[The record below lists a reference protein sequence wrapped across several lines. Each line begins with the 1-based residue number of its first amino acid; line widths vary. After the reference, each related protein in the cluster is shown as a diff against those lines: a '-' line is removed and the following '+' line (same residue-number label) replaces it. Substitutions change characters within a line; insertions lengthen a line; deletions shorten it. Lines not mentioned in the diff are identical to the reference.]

1 MHPDGHHLRNCRR
14 CEATA
19 ATARS
24 SLPSIGDLAD
34 PAGRATPLA
43 VGMAGTMLRLRGYL
57 APSLVARPTR
67 VLLSE
72 ASPAPCLLCGNVHG
86 PGASVF
92 VAPRGAVASDIAMH
106 EAADVTGRLE
116 IGAARD
122 VGLVDAVVERAAAAR
137 ASTPDRRRPSPRQ
150 TPRRTA
156 RLASANGAGAAD
168 TILRNGRIHT
178 VDGAARTVDSVAIR
192 DGRFIAVGSAEEVA
206 RHAGPDT
213 EIVDLAGRTVIPG
226 LIDSHVHQFYV
237 ALNVPTVRLLDARSI
252 ADVQRRI
259 GARVAATPP
268 GEWVVGSS
276 GWHES
281 LLEEGRMPTRWEL
294 DEVSPDNPVIIPRG
308 GHVVT
313 VNTRALERAGITRET
328 PDPTGG
334 VIVRD
339 PATGEA
345 TGVLLETAAYFARRV
360 APRLPEPAEMAR
372 LVKEAMRE
380 LNSFGIVGAVD
391 PVIDESGIAV
401 YRRLRDAGE
410 ITVRTD
416 LLYYARDRAET
427 EKGIAA
433 MAAEDSDDMLRFAG
447 IKFMLDGGVE
457 GARLREP
464 YRIVPGEQ
472 PRSDYHGLLMT
483 PPGGEDEF
491 VDALRLVAEAGLQA
505 QTHGVGDETID
516 VIVRAYERVD
526 RDLPI
531 RDLRWVLMHVFLP
544 SDAALAT
551 MKKIGVLAT
560 VQDHP
565 VLLGHNK
572 RRWWGDER
580 AAAAIPI
587 RKLID
592 AGLMVGGG
600 SDGPVVPVD
609 PFLSMW
615 WMATRR
621 TLKGYALGPEH
632 AITAREALD
641 LYTINNSRIL
651 GVDDE
656 RGSIEPG
663 KLADLAVLS
672 QDILAVA
679 PDDIRNTTALLTMVG
694 GKVVHRAGM

>member
-1 MHPDGHHLRNCRR
+1 
-14 CEATA
+14 
-19 ATARS
+19 
-24 SLPSIGDLAD
+24 
-34 PAGRATPLA
+34 
-43 VGMAGTMLRLRGYL
+43 
-57 APSLVARPTR
+57 
-67 VLLSE
+67 
-72 ASPAPCLLCGNVHG
+72 
-86 PGASVF
+86 
-92 VAPRGAVASDIAMH
+92 
-106 EAADVTGRLE
+106 
-116 IGAARD
+116 
-122 VGLVDAVVERAAAAR
+122 
-137 ASTPDRRRPSPRQ
+137 
-150 TPRRTA
+150 
-156 RLASANGAGAAD
+156 
-168 TILRNGRIHT
+168 
-178 VDGAARTVDSVAIR
+178 
-192 DGRFIAVGSAEEVA
+192 
-206 RHAGPDT
+206 
-213 EIVDLAGRTVIPG
+213 
-226 LIDSHVHQFYV
+226 
-237 ALNVPTVRLLDARSI
+237 
-252 ADVQRRI
+252 
-259 GARVAATPP
+259 
-268 GEWVVGSS
+268 
-276 GWHES
+276 
-281 LLEEGRMPTRWEL
+281 
-294 DEVSPDNPVIIPRG
+294 
-308 GHVVT
+308 
-313 VNTRALERAGITRET
+313 
-328 PDPTGG
+328 

-360 APRLPEPAEMAR
+360 APRLPPPEQMER

-380 LNSFGIVGAVD
+380 LNSYGIVGAVD

-401 YRRLRDAGE
+401 YRRLRDAGA

-416 LLYYARDRAET
+416 LLYYARDKAET

-505 QTHGVGDETID
+505 QTHGVGDEAID
-516 VIVRAYERVD
+516 VIVRAYERVN
-526 RDLPI
+526 RDVTI

-544 SDAALAT
+544 TDAALAT
-551 MKKIGVLAT
+551 MRKIDVLAT

-592 AGLMVGGG
+592 AGLTVGGG

-615 WMATRR
+615 WMVTRQ

-632 AITAREALD
+632 SITAQEALE
-641 LYTINNSRIL
+641 LYTINNARIL
-651 GVDDE
+651 GVEDD
-656 RGSIEPG
+656 RGSIEAG

-672 QDILAVA
+672 QDILAVE

>member
-1 MHPDGHHLRNCRR
+1 
-14 CEATA
+14 
-19 ATARS
+19 
-24 SLPSIGDLAD
+24 
-34 PAGRATPLA
+34 
-43 VGMAGTMLRLRGYL
+43 MAGTTVRLRGYL
-57 APSLVARPTR
+57 APSLVSRPTR

-72 ASPAPCLLCGNVHG
+72 ASPAPCLLCGSVHG
-86 PGASVF
+86 PGASLF
-92 VAPRGAVASDIAMH
+92 VTPRDAVAVDIAMH
-106 EAADVTGRLE
+106 EAVDVSGRLE
-116 IGAARD
+116 IGAAGEA
-122 VGLVDAVVERAAAAR
+122 GLVDAVVERAAAAP
-137 ASTPDRRRPSPRQ
+137 ASTLNRWRPSRRPAP
-150 TPRRTA
+150 PRRAARPATA
-156 RLASANGAGAAD
+156 VGAGAAD
-168 TILRNGRIHT
+168 IILRNGRIHT
-178 VDGAARTVDSVAIR
+178 VDSAARTVDSVAIR
-192 DGRFIAVGSAEEVA
+192 DGRFIAVGSAAEVA

-213 EIVDLAGRTVIPG
+213 EVLDLAGRTVVPG

-237 ALNVPTVRLLDARSI
+237 ALNVPTVRLLDSRSI
-252 ADVQRRI
+252 ADVQRAI
-259 GARVAATPP
+259 GARAAATPP

-281 LLEEGRMPTRWEL
+281 LLAEGRMPTRWEL

-313 VNTRALERAGITRET
+313 VNSRALERAGITRET

-360 APRLPEPAEMAR
+360 APPLPSPEEMAR

-380 LNSFGIVGAVD
+380 LNGFGIVGAVD

-433 MAAEDSDDMLRFAG
+433 MAAEDGDDMLRFAG

-472 PRSDYHGLLMT
+472 PRPDYHGLLMT
-483 PPGGEDEF
+483 PPGGEEEF

-505 QTHGVGDETID
+505 QTHGVGDEAID
-516 VIVRAYERVD
+516 LIVRAYERVN
-526 RDLPI
+526 RDVPV

-544 SDAALAT
+544 TEAALAKMT
-551 MKKIGVLAT
+551 EIGVLAT

-592 AGLMVGGG
+592 VGLTVGGG

-615 WMATRR
+615 WMVTRR

-632 AITAREALD
+632 AISAREALD
-641 LYTINNSRIL
+641 LYTVNNARIL
-651 GVDDE
+651 GVEDE

-672 QDILAVA
+672 QDILAIA
-679 PDDIRNTTALLTMVG
+679 PDDIRNTIALLTMVG